1 MTKKDYLL
9 RVLQILDQ
17 DTLPIK
23 EPLQLLLSQ
32 DQVPDELIEVFVT
45 IFAEAIKTTND
56 EVKKAQLKK
65 GIHILEQLKAKE
77 AQQKASEQASLAN
90 IEELIDAL

>member
-17 DTLPIK
+17 ESLPIK

-32 DQVPDELIEVFVT
+32 DQVADELIEVFVA
-45 IFAEAIKTTND
+45 IFKEAIKSTND
-56 EVKKAQLKK
+56 QTKKAQLEKWM
-65 GIHILEQLKAKE
+65 HILEQLKAKE

-90 IEELIDAL
+90 IEDLINAL